1 MAVRDRLVQ
10 KVQTPALPIPKD
22 TPLKQYLDDLNNI
35 LRLFFNLLSN
45 AVNAVFGDLGG
56 RFLDM
61 PNGLFFSTV
70 DQPIA
75 VVDVGQVISF
85 NNTYLSNAVAI
96 TGASN
101 SRITATYSGVYN
113 LQLSAE
119 MASSSASSKIVY
131 VWITRDGSDVS
142 YTARQYVL
150 AGSSDVKQISYN
162 FIIDLVAGQYIEFKW
177 SSDNL
182 DTALDTQAATVDH
195 PAVPS
200 CFVAVT
206 FASALPVVLPI

>member
-1 MAVRDRLVQ
+1 VAIRDRLVQ

-22 TPLKQYLDDLNNI
+22 TPQKEYLDALNSI

-45 AVNAVFGDLGG
+45 AVNVVFGDLGG

-85 NNTYLSNAVAI
+85 GDTYLSNAVAI
-96 TGASN
+96 TGGDN
-101 SRITATYSGVYN
+101 SRITATYSGVYSVEFSG
-113 LQLSAE
+113 QL
-119 MASSSASSKIVY
+119 ASSSVSSKIIY
-131 VWITRDGSDVS
+131 VWVARNGVDMPN
-142 YTARQYVL
+142 TARQYALVGAADIRHL
-150 AGSSDVKQISYN
+150 AAAFVV
-162 FIIDLVAGQYIEFKW
+162 DLVAGQYIEFKW

-182 DTALDTQAATVDH
+182 DAALDTQAATVDH

-200 CFVAVT
+200 CSVAVT
-206 FASALPVVLPI
+206 FASALPVVLPT

>member
-96 TGASN
+96 TGVSN

-113 LQLSAE
+113 LQLAAE
-119 MASSSASSKIVY
+119 IASSSTSSKIVY

-177 SSDNL
+177 SSDDL
-182 DTALDTQAATVDH
+182 DTALDTQAATVNH
-195 PAVPS
+195 PEVPS
-200 CFVAVT
+200 CSVAVT

>member
-96 TGASN
+96 TGVSN

-113 LQLSAE
+113 LQLAAE
-119 MASSSASSKIVY
+119 IASSSASSKIVY

-177 SSDNL
+177 SSDDL
-182 DTALDTQAATVDH
+182 DTALDTQAATVNH
-195 PAVPS
+195 PEVPS
-200 CFVAVT
+200 CSVAVT